1 MNNNFFS
8 KFGQIRNEHYPWL
21 YVTTETLGRTGHSR
35 RHGQDSVVK
44 RSASQVPTA
53 GSRSTCSRGGGSAW
67 GETPEITVET
77 RLKYRKIHNNEMLM
91 YVDIAFDLNKSI
103 QEIIKYKKV

>member
-1 MNNNFFS
+1 MRMNNNFFS

-21 YVTTETLGRTGHSR
+21 YVTTETLGRT
-35 RHGQDSVVK
+35 
-44 RSASQVPTA
+44 
-53 GSRSTCSRGGGSAW
+53 W

-77 RLKYRKIHNNEMLM
+77 RLKYRKVHNNEMLM